1 MDYVSDALFDGH
13 QLLGLTV
20 EGPFTREEL
29 AIEVDQGILGEQVVK
44 AMMLIALSLVT
55 LQSIR

>member
-20 EGPFTREEL
+20 VGPFTREEL